1 MILPRGQVIHE
12 NLNTSFAQ
20 IGPLLEELKTGH
32 FTGYILLAAKEY
44 EGILLLDKGTL
55 LSAAEE
61 VKGKRRNGLGV
72 VDSITAKAKE
82 RDGTLSLFQLPAELT
97 QLLARLYGSDL
108 LYKDLSTD
116 LTSLDRLVAGLEG
129 QSHTGYIDVRLSKSH
144 DTATLFMHEGKVLEV
159 TMYCQ
164 SQLTSGPDVLRE
176 VIKLATIE
184 GALFSVYRARG
195 KSQGGDAL
203 SPELSGHPEQMGL
216 WQEVLQATEAGVD
229 GATKPGT
236 FLVAFKRA
244 CIDLANTFPFLD
256 PFAAEFEYKDGKIV
270 YQGSATAGEFNQG
283 LSRCLA
289 QCLRGL
295 ATQPGTKDL
304 LVRLSSGL
312 SSLRRQQEQRLA
324 EVGLVE
330 AIPEVFRH

>member
-20 IGPLLEELKTGH
+20 IGPMLEELKADL

-44 EGILLLDKGTL
+44 EGIVLLDKGTVL
-55 LSAAEE
+55 NAAEE
-61 VKGKRRNGLGV
+61 VKGERRNGLRL

-82 RDGTLSLFQLPAELT
+82 RNGMLSIFQLSAEMA

-116 LTSLDRLVAGLEG
+116 LTGLDRVVAGLEG
-129 QSHTGYIDVRLSKSH
+129 QNHTGYVDVRLSKSH
-144 DTATLFMHEGKVLEV
+144 DTATLFLHEGKVLEV

-195 KSQGGDAL
+195 KAQGGEAPT
-203 SPELSGHPEQMGL
+203 PESFGPEQISL
-216 WQEVLQATEAGVD
+216 WQEVLQAMEAGVD

-244 CIDLANTFPFLD
+244 CIDLANTYPFLD
-256 PFAAEFEYKDGKIV
+256 PFAAEFEYKDGKV
-270 YQGSATAGEFNQG
+270 VFEGSATTAEFNQG

-295 ATQPGTKDL
+295 ATQPGAKDL
-304 LVRLSSGL
+304 LGRLASGL
-312 SSLRRQQEQRLA
+312 SSVKRQQEQRLA

-330 AIPEVFRH
+330 VLPELFRH